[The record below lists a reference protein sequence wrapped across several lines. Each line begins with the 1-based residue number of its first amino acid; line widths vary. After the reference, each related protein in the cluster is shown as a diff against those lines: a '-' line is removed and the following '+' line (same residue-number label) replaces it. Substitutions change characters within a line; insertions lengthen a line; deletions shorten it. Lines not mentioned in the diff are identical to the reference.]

1 MVPFG
6 GMWWYSAPAAM
17 VNAFAKPH
25 SSSQSCA
32 KALIQT
38 QVPIKEIHI
47 ASGEPLNYRS
57 PEGYRILDEARV
69 VGDEDIHQLMNFAA
83 DGRYDPV
90 KRMLEA
96 KQYDEALTCLDHRL
110 RCNFY
115 KESGRLAA
123 SIRCLPSSPWAYESL
138 GGPMQLTH
146 VVDRYTSGLILVT
159 GPMGSG
165 KSSTLAALLSHI
177 NRNRSC
183 HILTLEDPIEYVLK
197 SDRSRISQR
206 QIGIDVASFA
216 DGLLGAKRQ
225 HADVILVGELRDTAT
240 VKTALQAAEAG
251 SLVFAS
257 THSDNAAGT
266 IEALFSYFRPEE
278 LEQVRATLAST
289 LRAILS
295 QKLLSSVDRKR
306 FVLAYEYL
314 PRNPALVRS
323 LRDNKLDMIR
333 ALMRDGSGQS
343 DGTTSL
349 NANLKS
355 LVDGRLIDMADA
367 VNAAY
372 EKGQLAEYFGLAAE
386 VY

>member
-1 MVPFG
+1 MNDSTPV
-6 GMWWYSAPAAM
+6 AAARAARQQPGY
-17 VNAFAKPH
+17 VAEAL
-25 SSSQSCA
+25 

-38 QVPIKEIHI
+38 QVPVKEIHI

-57 PEGYRILDEARV
+57 PEGYRILNEARV
-69 VGDEDIHQLMNFAA
+69 VGDEDIHQLMHFAA
-83 DGRYDPV
+83 DGRYDPLR
-90 KRMLEA
+90 RMQEA

-349 NANLKS
+349 NANLRS
-355 LVDGRLIDMADA
+355 LVDGNLINMVDA

-372 EKGQLAEYFGLAAE
+372 EKGQLAEYFGMAAE

>member
-1 MVPFG
+1 MNDSTPLAVARAGRQQPG
-6 GMWWYSAPAAM
+6 YVAEAL
-17 VNAFAKPH
+17 
-25 SSSQSCA
+25 

-57 PEGYRILDEARV
+57 PEGYRILNEARV
-69 VGDEDIHQLMNFAA
+69 VGDEDIHQLMHFAA

-197 SDRSRISQR
+197 SDRSRVSQR

-225 HADVILVGELRDTAT
+225 HADVVLVGELRDTAT

>member
-1 MVPFG
+1 MNDSTP
-6 GMWWYSAPAAM
+6 PAAARTARQQPGY
-17 VNAFAKPH
+17 VAEAL
-25 SSSQSCA
+25 

-47 ASGEPLNYRS
+47 ASGEALNYRS
-57 PEGYRILDEARV
+57 PEGYRVLNPGRAVEDP
-69 VGDEDIHQLMNFAA
+69 DIHQLMDFAA
-83 DGRYDPV
+83 DGRYDPR
-90 KRMLEA
+90 KRMEEGR
-96 KQYDEALTCLDHRL
+96 QYDEALTCLYHRL

-138 GGPMQLTH
+138 GGPIQLIS

-197 SDRSRISQR
+197 FDRSRISQR

-289 LRAILS
+289 LRAVLS
-295 QKLLSSVDRKR
+295 QKLLSSADRKR

-323 LRDNKLDMIR
+323 LRDNRLDMIR
-333 ALMRDGSGQS
+333 AMMRDGSGQS

>member
-1 MVPFG
+1 LNDSTPV
-6 GMWWYSAPAAM
+6 AAARAARQQPGY
-17 VNAFAKPH
+17 VAEAL
-25 SSSQSCA
+25 

-57 PEGYRILDEARV
+57 PEGYRILNQARV
-69 VGDEDIHQLMNFAA
+69 VGDEDIHQLMHFAA
-83 DGRYDPV
+83 DGRYDPLR
-90 KRMLEA
+90 RMQEA

>member
-1 MVPFG
+1 M
-6 GMWWYSAPAAM
+6 
-17 VNAFAKPH
+17 
-25 SSSQSCA
+25 
-32 KALIQT
+32 
-38 QVPIKEIHI
+38 PIKEIHI
-47 ASGEPLNYRS
+47 VSGEPLHYRS
-57 PEGYRILDEARV
+57 PEGYRPLDESRRV
-69 VGDEDIHQLMNFAA
+69 EDADIHQLMAFAA
-83 DGRYDPV
+83 DERYDPQR
-90 KRMLEA
+90 RMTDA

-115 KESGRLAA
+115 KERGRLAT
-123 SIRCLPSSPWAYESL
+123 SIRCLPSKPWPYESL
-138 GGPMQLTH
+138 GGPMQLAS
-146 VVDRYTSGLILVT
+146 VVDRYTSGLVLVT

-165 KSSTLAALLSHI
+165 KSTTLAALLAHI
-177 NRNRSC
+177 NRTRSC
-183 HILTLEDPIEYVLK
+183 HILTLEDPIEYVLA
-197 SDRSRISQR
+197 SDKSRISQR
-206 QIGIDVASFA
+206 QVGIDVASFA

-225 HADVILVGELRDTAT
+225 HADVILVGELRDVAT

-266 IEALFSYFRPEE
+266 VEALFSYFRPEE
-278 LEQVRATLAST
+278 LDQVRATLAST

-333 ALMRDGSGQS
+333 ALMRDGSGQA

-355 LVDGRLIDMADA
+355 LVDGKEIEMADA

>member
-1 MVPFG
+1 LNDSTPF
-6 GMWWYSAPAAM
+6 AATRAARQQPGY
-17 VNAFAKPH
+17 VAEAL
-25 SSSQSCA
+25 

-57 PEGYRILDEARV
+57 PEGYRILNEARV
-69 VGDEDIHQLMNFAA
+69 VGDEDIHQLMHFAA
-83 DGRYDPV
+83 DGRYDPLR
-90 KRMLEA
+90 RMQEA

>member
-1 MVPFG
+1 V
-6 GMWWYSAPAAM
+6 AAARAARQQPGY
-17 VNAFAKPH
+17 VAEAL
-25 SSSQSCA
+25 

-57 PEGYRILDEARV
+57 PEGYRILNQARV
-69 VGDEDIHQLMNFAA
+69 VGDEDIHQLMHFAA
-83 DGRYDPV
+83 DGRYDPLR
-90 KRMLEA
+90 RMQEA

>member
-1 MVPFG
+1 MNDSTPLAVARAGRKQPG
-6 GMWWYSAPAAM
+6 YVAEAL
-17 VNAFAKPH
+17 
-25 SSSQSCA
+25 

-57 PEGYRILDEARV
+57 PEGYRILNEARV
-69 VGDEDIHQLMNFAA
+69 VRD
-83 DGRYDPV
+83 DPLR
-90 KRMLEA
+90 RMQEA

-216 DGLLGAKRQ
+216 DGLLG
-225 HADVILVGELRDTAT
+225 
-240 VKTALQAAEAG
+240 
-251 SLVFAS
+251 
-257 THSDNAAGT
+257 
-266 IEALFSYFRPEE
+266 
-278 LEQVRATLAST
+278 
-289 LRAILS
+289 
-295 QKLLSSVDRKR
+295 
-306 FVLAYEYL
+306 
-314 PRNPALVRS
+314 
-323 LRDNKLDMIR
+323 
-333 ALMRDGSGQS
+333 
-343 DGTTSL
+343 
-349 NANLKS
+349 
-355 LVDGRLIDMADA
+355 
-367 VNAAY
+367 
-372 EKGQLAEYFGLAAE
+372 
-386 VY
+386 

>member
-1 MVPFG
+1 MNDSTPLAVARTARQQPG
-6 GMWWYSAPAAM
+6 YVAEAL
-17 VNAFAKPH
+17 
-25 SSSQSCA
+25 

-57 PEGYRILDEARV
+57 PEGYRVLNQGRV
-69 VGDEDIHQLMNFAA
+69 VGDQDIHQLMDFAA
-83 DGRYDPV
+83 DGRYDPK
-90 KRMLEA
+90 KRMEEG

-138 GGPMQLTH
+138 GGPMQLTN

-197 SDRSRISQR
+197 SDKSRISQR

-355 LVDGRLIDMADA
+355 LVDGKLIDMADA

>member
-1 MVPFG
+1 MDHTGPLTGPKERAHPGYV
-6 GMWWYSAPAAM
+6 AE
-17 VNAFAKPH
+17 
-25 SSSQSCA
+25 
-32 KALIQT
+32 ALKSLIET
-38 QVPIKEIHI
+38 QVPVKEIHI
-47 ASGEPLNYRS
+47 ASGEPLSYRS
-57 PEGYRILDEARV
+57 PEGYRVLNEGRI
-69 VGDEDIHQLMNFAA
+69 VGDADIHQLMEFAA
-83 DGRYDPV
+83 EGRYEAK
-90 KRMLEA
+90 KRMEQN

-115 KESGRLAA
+115 RERGRLAV
-123 SIRCLPSSPWAYESL
+123 SIRCLPSRPWPYEAL
-138 GGPMQLTH
+138 GGPPQLTS
-146 VVDRYTSGLILVT
+146 VVDRYTSGLVLVT

-165 KSSTLAALLSHI
+165 KSTTLAAILSHI
-177 NRNRSC
+177 NRTRSC
-183 HILTLEDPIEYVLK
+183 HILTLEDPIEYLLE
-197 SDRSRISQR
+197 SARSRISQR
-206 QIGIDVASFA
+206 QVGIDVPSFG

-251 SLVFAS
+251 SLVLAS

-295 QKLLSSVDRKR
+295 QKLLASLDKKR

-323 LRDNKLDMIR
+323 LRDSRLDMIR
-333 ALMRDGSGQS
+333 QLMRDGAGQT

-355 LVDGRLIDMADA
+355 LVDGKEIDMADA
-367 VNAAY
+367 INASY
-372 EKGQLAEYFGLAAE
+372 EKGQLAEYFGMAVE

>member
-1 MVPFG
+1 V
-6 GMWWYSAPAAM
+6 AAARAARQQPGY
-17 VNAFAKPH
+17 VAEAL
-25 SSSQSCA
+25 

-38 QVPIKEIHI
+38 QVPVKEIHI

-57 PEGYRILDEARV
+57 PEGYRILNEARV
-69 VGDEDIHQLMNFAA
+69 VGDEDIHQLMHFAA
-83 DGRYDPV
+83 DGRYDPLR
-90 KRMLEA
+90 RMQEA

-266 IEALFSYFRPEE
+266 IEALLKLLPAGGAGAGEGDTRLDFARDTQPEAALERRSKALCTRLRILASESRTRAQSARQQAGYDPSADARRFRPIGWNHVSQRQPEE
-278 LEQVRATLAST
+278 PGGWAADRHGGCGECRVREGAACGVFWVGGGSVLI
-289 LRAILS
+289 RN
-295 QKLLSSVDRKR
+295 SS
-306 FVLAYEYL
+306 E
-314 PRNPALVRS
+314 
-323 LRDNKLDMIR
+323 
-333 ALMRDGSGQS
+333 
-343 DGTTSL
+343 
-349 NANLKS
+349 
-355 LVDGRLIDMADA
+355 
-367 VNAAY
+367 
-372 EKGQLAEYFGLAAE
+372 
-386 VY
+386 

>member
-1 MVPFG
+1 MNDSTPV
-6 GMWWYSAPAAM
+6 AAARAARQQPGY
-17 VNAFAKPH
+17 VAEAL
-25 SSSQSCA
+25 

-38 QVPIKEIHI
+38 QVPVKEIHI

-57 PEGYRILDEARV
+57 PEGYRILNQARV
-69 VGDEDIHQLMNFAA
+69 VGDEDIHQLMHFAA
-83 DGRYDPV
+83 DGRYDPLR
-90 KRMLEA
+90 RMQEA

>member
-1 MVPFG
+1 MNDSTPLAVARAGRQQPG
-6 GMWWYSAPAAM
+6 YVAEAL
-17 VNAFAKPH
+17 
-25 SSSQSCA
+25 

-57 PEGYRILDEARV
+57 PEGYRILNEARV
-69 VGDEDIHQLMNFAA
+69 VGDEDIHQLMHFAA

>member
-1 MVPFG
+1 MNDSTPLAV
-6 GMWWYSAPAAM
+6 
-17 VNAFAKPH
+17 AKAGRQQPGYV
-25 SSSQSCA
+25 A
-32 KALIQT
+32 EALKALIQT

-57 PEGYRILDEARV
+57 PEGYRILNEARV
-69 VGDEDIHQLMNFAA
+69 VGDEDIHQLMHFAA

>member
-1 MVPFG
+1 MNDSTPLAVARAGRQQPG
-6 GMWWYSAPAAM
+6 YVAEAL
-17 VNAFAKPH
+17 
-25 SSSQSCA
+25 

-57 PEGYRILDEARV
+57 PEGYRILNEARV
-69 VGDEDIHQLMNFAA
+69 VGDEDIHQLMHFAA
-83 DGRYDPV
+83 DGRYDPLR
-90 KRMLEA
+90 RMQDA

-177 NRNRSC
+177 NRHRSC

-206 QIGIDVASFA
+206 QVGIDVASFA

-295 QKLLSSVDRKR
+295 QKLLSSIDRKR

>member
-1 MVPFG
+1 MNDSTPV
-6 GMWWYSAPAAM
+6 AAARAARQQPGY
-17 VNAFAKPH
+17 VAEAL
-25 SSSQSCA
+25 

-38 QVPIKEIHI
+38 QVPVKEIHI

-57 PEGYRILDEARV
+57 PEGYRILNQARV
-69 VGDEDIHQLMNFAA
+69 VGDEDIHQLMHFAA
-83 DGRYDPV
+83 DGRYDPLR
-90 KRMLEA
+90 RMQEA

-355 LVDGRLIDMADA
+355 LVDGKLIDMADA

>member
-1 MVPFG
+1 MPLRAHPG
-6 GMWWYSAPAAM
+6 YIAE
-17 VNAFAKPH
+17 
-25 SSSQSCA
+25 
-32 KALIQT
+32 ALKTLIET
-38 QVPIKEIHI
+38 HVPIKEIHI
-47 ASGEPLNYRS
+47 VSGEPLHYRS
-57 PEGYRILDEARV
+57 PEGYRPLNESRRV
-69 VGDEDIHQLMNFAA
+69 EDADIHQLMAFAA
-83 DGRYDPV
+83 DERYDPHR
-90 KRMLEA
+90 RMTDS

-115 KESGRLAA
+115 KERGRLAA
-123 SIRCLPSSPWAYESL
+123 SIRCLPSKPWPYESL
-138 GGPMQLTH
+138 GGPMQLAS
-146 VVDRYTSGLILVT
+146 VVDRYTSGLVLVT

-165 KSSTLAALLSHI
+165 KSTTLAALLGHI
-177 NRNRSC
+177 NRTRSC
-183 HILTLEDPIEYVLK
+183 HILTLEDPIEYVLA
-197 SDRSRISQR
+197 SDKSRISQR
-206 QIGIDVASFA
+206 QVGIDVASFP

-225 HADVILVGELRDTAT
+225 HADVILVGELRDVAT

-266 IEALFSYFRPEE
+266 VEALFSYFRPEE
-278 LEQVRATLAST
+278 LDQVRATLAST

-333 ALMRDGSGQS
+333 ALMRDGSGQA

-355 LVDGRLIDMADA
+355 LVDGKQIEMADA

>member
-1 MVPFG
+1 
-6 GMWWYSAPAAM
+6 
-17 VNAFAKPH
+17 
-25 SSSQSCA
+25 
-32 KALIQT
+32 
-38 QVPIKEIHI
+38 
-47 ASGEPLNYRS
+47 
-57 PEGYRILDEARV
+57 
-69 VGDEDIHQLMNFAA
+69 
-83 DGRYDPV
+83 
-90 KRMLEA
+90 
-96 KQYDEALTCLDHRL
+96 
-110 RCNFY
+110 
-115 KESGRLAA
+115 
-123 SIRCLPSSPWAYESL
+123 
-138 GGPMQLTH
+138 MQLTH

>member
-1 MVPFG
+1 M
-6 GMWWYSAPAAM
+6 
-17 VNAFAKPH
+17 
-25 SSSQSCA
+25 
-32 KALIQT
+32 
-38 QVPIKEIHI
+38 
-47 ASGEPLNYRS
+47 NYRS
-57 PEGYRILDEARV
+57 PEGYRILNQARV
-69 VGDEDIHQLMNFAA
+69 VGDEDIHQLMHFAA
-83 DGRYDPV
+83 DGRYDPLR
-90 KRMLEA
+90 RMEEA

-225 HADVILVGELRDTAT
+225 HADVILVGELRDSAT

-349 NANLKS
+349 NANLRS

>member
-1 MVPFG
+1 MNDSTPLAVARAGRQQPG
-6 GMWWYSAPAAM
+6 YVAEAL
-17 VNAFAKPH
+17 
-25 SSSQSCA
+25 

-57 PEGYRILDEARV
+57 PEGYRILNEARV
-69 VGDEDIHQLMNFAA
+69 VGDEDIHQLMHFAA

-206 QIGIDVASFA
+206 QIGIDAASFA